1 MSARFPSSD
10 DYTDASADEVL
21 GWSAT
26 REAPPEAPGAKK
38 RAAAAMLALCTFM
51 GLLLALTT
59 APLSGAG
66 AITVREGTEYWEDL
80 PAVLPDQPLPRR
92 SVILAADGSR
102 IGEFYSENRVLVPLS
117 QVPEHVQ
124 DALLAIEDARYYD
137 HHGVDLRGTVRA
149 AANNVLTDSVQ
160 GGSTITQQYVKQVLF
175 NAATDEAE
183 RDEVTSQ
190 SSYLRKLREARLATA
205 LEDRLTKQQILE
217 GYLNIAYFGDGAYG
231 IGAAARHYFGVGVS
245 ELTVEQ
251 GALLAGIVRNPSAY
265 DPTDNPDEAVTRRN
279 VVLTR
284 MNELGDLDDAELQT
298 ALEAPLRLDVTEP
311 DNGCTDARYPFF
323 CQWVYQQLQDDPA
336 FGKTPAAR
344 ERLLYQGGLTVR
356 TSLDPKA
363 QRLAQ
368 RSVDDALGRDNRV
381 AAASVTV
388 EPGTGEVVAMATNR
402 TFGQNAR
409 RNQTEVLLPVVPAFQ
424 PGSNMKPF
432 TLAAALEEGYDLST
446 VYNAP
451 AAYAPSGFN
460 YPPGGFKNS
469 GSAASGPLTAAQAV
483 WRSSNTFFVHL
494 ETQVGVLDVADMAE
508 RLGIT
513 SLPRTGE
520 RAIGPADAAL
530 TLGVYEVSPLEL
542 AGAYATFAASGV
554 HCIPHGIVSV
564 TVNDDE
570 ALPVPDPECRQ
581 AIPAGV
587 ADTMAS
593 IMQGT
598 IDGPDPARTAAA
610 LSLGRPAG
618 GKTGTTQNNAAVWF
632 SGFTPQYAT
641 SVWVGDPR
649 GGFAY
654 PLQNFTAYGQ
664 FVSRAYGSTVAG
676 PIWQRIMLGIH
687 EGLPVKQF
695 APPDANTGDGY
706 AETMPDVRGL
716 TPERALAVL
725 QDAQFDVAVARRTA
739 EPNRLLVPGR
749 VASTRPAA
757 GASVALHERVVL
769 TLTDGSRTQWRVKNP
784 DWTIE
789 PEGEVPGGEPVG
801 PAPGTNA
808 DRGGGVVSNRR

>member
-1 MSARFPSSD
+1 MSRRTPPPSD
-10 DYTDASADEVL
+10 TFDEVL

-26 REAPPEAPGAKK
+26 RDAPPVTSQARR
-38 RAAAAMLALCTFM
+38 RAAASLLALCTFI
-51 GLLLALTT
+51 GLVVALAS
-59 APLSGAG
+59 APVVGAG
-66 AITVREGTEYWEDL
+66 AITVREGTQYWESL
-80 PAVLPDQPLPRR
+80 PDVLPDQPLPRR
-92 SVILAADGSR
+92 SQILAADGSR

-117 QVPEHVQ
+117 QVPDHVQ

-137 HHGVDLRGTVRA
+137 HHGVDLQGTARA
-149 AANNVLTDSVQ
+149 AVNNVLTDSVQ

-175 NAATDEAE
+175 NAATSREQRA
-183 RDEVTSQ
+183 EVTSQ

-205 LEDRLTKQQILE
+205 LEDRLTKRQILE

-231 IGAAARHYFGVGVS
+231 IGAAARHYFDRNVS
-245 ELTVEQ
+245 ELTVAQ
-251 GALLAGIVRNPSAY
+251 GALLVGIVRNPAGY
-265 DPTDNPDEAVTRRN
+265 DPTDHPETAMQRRD

-284 MNELGDLDDAELQT
+284 MHALGYLDDA
-298 ALEAPLRLDVTEP
+298 ALEKALDVPLKLRVTEP
-311 DNGCTDARYPFF
+311 ANGCSDSRYPFF

-336 FGKTPAAR
+336 FGRTAAER

-368 RSVDDALGRDNRV
+368 QSVDDALGRRNRV
-381 AAASVTV
+381 AAAAVTV

-402 TFGQNAR
+402 TFGQNAK

-432 TLAAALEEGYDLST
+432 TLAAALEQGYDLST

-451 AAYAPSGFN
+451 AAYAPAGFS

-494 ETQVGVLDVADMAE
+494 ETQVGVLNVADMAE

-513 SLPRTGE
+513 SLPRTGD

-554 HCIPHGIVSV
+554 HCTPHGIVSV
-564 TVNDDE
+564 TVNDTE
-570 ALPVPDPECRQ
+570 PLPVPDPECRQ

-587 ADTMAS
+587 ADTVAS

-598 IDGPDPARTAAA
+598 IDGPDPFRTASA

-641 SVWVGDPR
+641 TVWVGDPR

-654 PLQNFTAYGQ
+654 PLQNFTAYGS

-687 EGLPVKQF
+687 EGLPVKRF
-695 APPDANTGDGY
+695 APADPNTDGY

-716 TPERALAVL
+716 TPEQALAVL
-725 QDAQFDVAVARRTA
+725 QDAEFDVAVARKTA
-739 EPNRLLVPGR
+739 KPDRLLGPGL

-757 GASVALHERVVL
+757 GAAVALHERVVL
-769 TLTDGSRTQWRVKNP
+769 TLTDGSRTKWRVNNP
-784 DWTIE
+784 DWTIDPKGAGRDPAE
-789 PEGEVPGGEPVG
+789 PG
-801 PAPGTNA
+801 PGTAVDN
-808 DRGGGVVSNRR
+808 GGGVVSNRR